1 MATAV
6 GSSEQCQACG
16 ADMQPAMARCRECG
30 AVRSDAFSGRVNASD
45 DTALDSEPHEN
56 LGTFDLESMLSTS
69 EIVLSD
75 ETGSRPKRA
84 AVGSGAHPPQGDHH
98 PASVNG
104 NGRGPHYKPG
114 AQQDPA
120 PTPEPAAEP
129 ADPDRATT
137 ECGKCGRLISAPKSL
152 AGKRIKCPTCGT
164 PVVIPGASR
173 VAGADGPEFSRHEV
187 RARLEAIVQAALA
200 APAPKSAAP
209 EPQQTLKKREF
220 QRLARSL
227 TIEPGAPL
235 TVAQLEAMGGAIAR
249 LVESGDAR
257 AGQTLLEHL
266 DRLPLVRRAQAIR
279 ALGDLRESAAFE
291 PLLKLLPELDEQL
304 TPALLA
310 ALGNLADPRAV
321 TPLVAVAALL
331 PAQRV
336 RAIDSLAGIGV
347 PALPALHALLQA
359 PGEDLLRPAAVEA
372 LGRIKDARSIPL
384 LSKLGKDPDPALRR
398 LVMEALS
405 AFEQPSVLRP
415 LAAGLSDTEVAVRSA
430 AAAGLGRMP
439 DKRLA
444 PFLIRA
450 IQDPDR
456 DVRLLVIQALG
467 KCGDESALKV
477 LRPLL
482 TCRDAEMELEAC
494 EAVARLG
501 DHTAVPNL
509 LQKLDVAAR
518 LNGDEQLATK
528 LIDALRRLKDDRA
541 VLPLIDLLGHRSDR
555 VRARAAEA
563 LGQIGDRTALGSLS
577 DVFDKE
583 RSPLVMA
590 AAAKALG
597 DLRDPGALSA
607 LNCALQQTDPVRI
620 KAVIALGEIGG
631 SEAFEM
637 VAERLR
643 DPASQVRYQAA
654 GAIGRSGKKDYIPQL
669 EPLVNDSDDMV
680 RRAALKALQELGD
693 ARTEAELHKSHVKT
707 SRSRRSKVSRESWSR
722 RADALGR
729 LFGLA
734 PKRLAAVAGG
744 VVAVVCL
751 VGALAWWGPFSG
763 EAPIST
769 PRGRVN
775 SLSFAG
781 DSSTL
786 AAGRTFRLVE
796 IWNTQ
801 EEILKQTLATIQGDD
816 VAFDASG
823 TKLLSCDGAR
833 SGLYD
838 LQTGQTLAEETGIK
852 ALAVNLLLTRA
863 ATQSTDGRIIV
874 WNLESGQID
883 ARLQFDRP
891 DTTAFA
897 VDGDGRRCAIG
908 TMQGQV
914 FVADVVEQGVV
925 RELQVPDK
933 RAVQAL
939 AFDPAKTRLA
949 IGTATG
955 TILLAE
961 VEGDKPPE
969 KYGAAGGG
977 KVSSLMFLDSVRLL
991 AARGGS
997 IEVFE
1002 LTTGESDVIAIDLP
1016 TIDAVAVTP
1025 DGKRLAVGSVEETA
1039 IFVFDLA
1046 SRQQVAELDVK

>member
-1 MATAV
+1 MSPDET
-6 GSSEQCQACG
+6 
-16 ADMQPAMARCRECG
+16 DL
-30 AVRSDAFSGRVNASD
+30 DAEPSG
-45 DTALDSEPHEN
+45 N

-69 EIVLSD
+69 EIVLSS
-75 ETGSRPKRA
+75 EAGPHPKRA
-84 AVGSGAHPPQGDHH
+84 PAGDAVLQPQGDHH

-104 NGRGPHYKPG
+104 NGRGPHYPSQEQLDPPP
-114 AQQDPA
+114 AQ
-120 PTPEPAAEP
+120 EPAAEP
-129 ADPDRATT
+129 PDPDRAAT
-137 ECGKCGRLISAPKSL
+137 ECGKCGRSISAPKSL

-164 PVVIPGASR
+164 PVIIPGGGP
-173 VAGADGPEFSRHEV
+173 VAGADGTGLNRHEV
-187 RARLEAIVQAALA
+187 RARLEAVVQGTLA
-200 APAPKSAAP
+200 VPAPKSAAP
-209 EPQQTLKKREF
+209 EPQQTLTNREF
-220 QRLARSL
+220 RKLVRSL
-227 TIEPGAPL
+227 TTEAGAPL
-235 TVAQLEAMGGAIAR
+235 TVAQLEAMEGAISR
-249 LVESGDAR
+249 LVECRDTR

-266 DRLPLVRRAQAIR
+266 DRLPMVRRAQAIR

-291 PLLKLLPELDEQL
+291 PLLKLLPEQDEQM
-304 TPALLA
+304 TPAVLA
-310 ALGNLADPRAV
+310 ALGNLADPRSV

-336 RAIDSLAGIGV
+336 RAIDALTGIGL
-347 PALPALHALLQA
+347 PAVPALHALLQT
-359 PGEDLLRPAAVEA
+359 PGEDLLRSAVVEA
-372 LGRIKDARSIPL
+372 LGRIKDSRSIPV
-384 LSKLGKDPDPALRR
+384 LSKLAKDPDPALRR
-398 LVMEALS
+398 LVIEALG
-405 AFEQPSVLRP
+405 AFDQTSVLRP
-415 LAAGLSDTEVAVRSA
+415 LAAALSDTEAAVRGA
-430 AAAGLGRMP
+430 AAAALSRMP

-450 IQDPDR
+450 IHDPDR
-456 DVRLLVIQALG
+456 DVRLLVVQALG
-467 KCGDESALKV
+467 KCGDEAALKV

-482 TCRDAEMELEAC
+482 TCRDSELELEAC

-541 VLPLIDLLGHRSDR
+541 VLPLINLLGHRSDR

-563 LGQIGDRTALGSLS
+563 LGQIGDRTALGPLS
-577 DVFDKE
+577 DVFDRE

-590 AAAKALG
+590 AAARALG
-597 DLRDPGALSA
+597 DLQDPGALSA
-607 LNCALQQTDPVRI
+607 LNCALQQTVPVRI

-631 SEAFEM
+631 SEALQM
-637 VAERLR
+637 AAERLR

-654 GAIGRSGKKDYIPQL
+654 GVIGRSGKKEFIPQL
-669 EPLVNDSDDMV
+669 EPLVTDTDDMV

-693 ARTEAELHKSHVKT
+693 TRTDAELNKSQAKT
-707 SRSRRSKVSRESWSR
+707 SRFRRSQVSRESWSR

-729 LFGLA
+729 LFGLE
-734 PKRLAAVAGG
+734 PKRLAVVAGG
-744 VVAVVCL
+744 GVAVVCL
-751 VGALAWWGPFSG
+751 LGVLLWWRPFSG
-763 EAPIST
+763 GAPVNA

-781 DSSTL
+781 DGATL
-786 AAGRTFRLVE
+786 VAGRTFRLVE

-801 EEILKQTLATIQGDD
+801 TQDLQQTLAAIQGDH

-823 TKLLSCDGAR
+823 AKLLSCDGAR

-838 LQTGQTLAEETGIK
+838 LQTGQTLAEESGIK
-852 ALAVNLLLTRA
+852 ALAVNLLATRA

-874 WNLESGQID
+874 WNLESGKID

-897 VDGDGRRCAIG
+897 VDGDGRQCAIG
-908 TMQGQV
+908 TTQGQV
-914 FVADVVEQGVV
+914 FVTDVVEQAVI
-925 RELQVPDK
+925 RELQMPDK

-955 TILLAE
+955 AILLAE

-969 KYGAAGGG
+969 TFGEARGG
-977 KVSSLMFLDSVRLL
+977 KVSHLMFLDSVRLL
-991 AARGGS
+991 AARGES
-997 IEVFE
+997 LEVFD
-1002 LTTGESDVIAIDLP
+1002 LSTGKSEAVTIDLA
-1016 TIDAVAVTP
+1016 TVDAVAVTP
-1025 DGKRLAVGSVEETA
+1025 DGKQAAVGSVEEPA
-1039 IFVFDLA
+1039 ILVFDLT